1 MTARISPPP
10 PASCH
15 CMRGRGVEAGGM
27 GNHGRHSGE
36 AERTLLAASE
46 GTEPLPRQASV
57 PRVRCS
63 AQSGTQGRA
72 LVIQLAERGPLC
84 GPMQFRAIRPA
95 HIGPRWQCR
104 FPPPPPT
111 LPPRFFKLSFPDP
124 SLQSLSRHY
133 PSLALSSPYTG
144 KLHLLHSGCAAFNKP
159 QPHPAPCPTSRLPS

>member
-1 MTARISPPP
+1 
-10 PASCH
+10 
-15 CMRGRGVEAGGM
+15 M

-95 HIGPRWQCR
+95 HIGPRSQSR
-104 FPPPPPT
+104 FPPPPLPFLPAFSNYLFPT
-111 LPPRFFKLSFPDP
+111 LPFNLYHDTIPV
-124 SLQSLSRHY
+124 SL
-133 PSLALSSPYTG
+133 
-144 KLHLLHSGCAAFNKP
+144 
-159 QPHPAPCPTSRLPS
+159 